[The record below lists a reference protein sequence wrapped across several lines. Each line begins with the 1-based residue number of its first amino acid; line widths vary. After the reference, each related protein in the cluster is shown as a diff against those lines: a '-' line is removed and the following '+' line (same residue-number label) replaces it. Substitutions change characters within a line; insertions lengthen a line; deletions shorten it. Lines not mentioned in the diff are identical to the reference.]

1 MNYIIPL
8 NRYQTSFGSLD
19 ESISS
24 DNAVRVLDAFVEKL
38 DLKQLHR
45 PARIRKSKRRTQP
58 DSPGI

>member
-38 DLKQLHR
+38 DLKQLT
-45 PARIRKSKRRTQP
+45 PTSEDWKK
-58 DSPGI
+58 

>member
-38 DLKQLHR
+38 DLNNCNTISRH
-45 PARIRKSKRRTQP
+45 
-58 DSPGI
+58 